1 MIEEGPFNT
10 RGVLFAAWTV
20 ALIFVTL
27 KLSWNIWMKLRIG
40 AMLFVMGLSYMVAT
54 ANPEEVEH

>member
-27 KLSWNIWMKLRIG
+27 KLSWGFWPKLQIG
-40 AMLFVMGLSYMVAT
+40 LMAFTMGLFYLVGT
-54 ANPEEVEH
+54 ADVEAAS